1 MDIVTFLIGR
11 VLPYIT
17 ILVLV
22 VGLTFRIARWLRAP
36 AGKMTIFPGAKNA
49 GEMVREVAKE
59 VFIFRSLFQGNRS
72 LWAGSWVFHAML
84 ALIAMGHI
92 RVILEP
98 WFLWNLFGLDQ
109 EGVNMVSS
117 LTGGTFGIVVLAA
130 CLYLLVRR
138 LVVVRAR
145 EISDVEDYAALLL
158 IIAIVA
164 TGNGMRFIS
173 HFEIVE
179 ARTYFASL
187 VTVSGAAVPTHP
199 WFLAHYLLAMVL
211 FLYLPF
217 SKFLHIPGVF
227 VSQPLIQKV

>member
-1 MDIVTFLIGR
+1 MDVVAFVIGK

-22 VGLTFRIARWLRAP
+22 VGLIARIAKWMRAP
-36 AGKMTIFPGAKNA
+36 QPKMTVYPGSKTTGKMITEI
-49 GEMVREVAKE
+49 AKE
-59 VFIFRSLFQGNRS
+59 VLIFRSLFKGNKS

-84 ALIAMGHI
+84 AFIAMGHI
-92 RVILEP
+92 RVLLEP
-98 WFLWNLFGLDQ
+98 WFLWNIFGLDQ

-117 LTGGTFGIVVLAA
+117 LTGGTFGVVVLIA
-130 CLYLLVRR
+130 CLYLLIRR
-138 LVVVRAR
+138 LAVVRAR

-164 TGNGMRFIS
+164 TGDGMRFIS
-173 HFEIVE
+173 HFEITE

-187 VTVSGAAVPTHP
+187 VTFSGAAVPTHP
-199 WFLAHYLLAMVL
+199 WFLAHYLLAQLL

-227 VSQPLIQKV
+227 VSQPMIQKV